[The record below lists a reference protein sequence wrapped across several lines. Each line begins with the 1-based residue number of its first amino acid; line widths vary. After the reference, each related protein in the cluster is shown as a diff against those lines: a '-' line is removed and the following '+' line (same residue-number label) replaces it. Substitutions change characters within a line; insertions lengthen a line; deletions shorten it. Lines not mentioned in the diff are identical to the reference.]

1 MEQLIKSQVK
11 KIKVTE
17 QGLTLN
23 TDSALKKGKVG
34 KELSPA
40 STKEKENPQAR

>member
-11 KIKVTE
+11 KIKVTK

-23 TDSALKKGKVG
+23 TGSALKRGKVG

-40 STKEKENPQAR
+40 SIKEKENPQAQ